1 MTQQLAGKKI
11 AILVADGFDQS
22 ELVSPRQALDEAGA
36 HTEIVSPVQ
45 STVRGWLKGNWADE
59 FAVDVQL
66 GAANPDE
73 YDALLLPGGTINPDR
88 LRREPQAVQ
97 FVRAFFEA
105 GKPIASICHG
115 PWMLVEAD
123 ILRGRTATSFYSIKT
138 DLKNAGANWVDQEVV
153 VDQGIITS
161 RNPGD
166 LPAFNAKMI
175 EEFAEGRH
183 ER

>member
-1 MTQQLAGKKI
+1 MTQQLAGKKV

-22 ELVSPRQALDEAGA
+22 ELMSPRQALDEAGA
-36 HTEIVSPVQ
+36 HTQIISPVEGM
-45 STVRGWLKGNWADE
+45 VKGWLKGNWADE

-97 FVRAFFEA
+97 FVRAFFGA

-123 ILRGRTATSFYSIKT
+123 VLRGRTATSFYSIKT
-138 DLKNAGANWVDQEVV
+138 DLKNAGANWVDEEVV

-166 LPAFNAKMI
+166 LEAFNAKMI

-183 ER
+183 QR